1 MFYDAITNDHGLKH
15 DPFKALVTPRP
26 IGWISSISEDGIL
39 NLAPYSFF
47 NAVSS
52 NPNYVM
58 FSSLGRKDSQRNIE
72 ATKEFVCCM
81 ATYEL
86 RDAMN
91 KTSAHVGP
99 EVDEFG
105 LAGLTAEPSKL
116 VKPARVKESP
126 IALECRYYQTIELP
140 HNEGQQEGYC
150 MIFGQVVGVHIDDS
164 VIENGMVVTSRFTP
178 LARLG
183 YMEYTAVENIF
194 SINRP

>member
-1 MFYDAITNDHGLKH
+1 MFYDAIENNHGLKH

-26 IGWISSISEDGIL
+26 IGWISSVSEDGIN

-58 FSSLGRKDSQRNIE
+58 FSSLGKKDSQNNIE
-72 ATKEFVCCM
+72 ATGEFVCCM
-81 ATYEL
+81 ATYDL

-99 EVDEFG
+99 EVDEFE
-105 LAGLTAEPSKL
+105 LAGLTPVPSTT
-116 VKPARVKESP
+116 VKPPRIKESP
-126 IALECRYYQTIELP
+126 IALECKYHQTIQLP
-140 HNEGQQEGYC
+140 NREGADGYY
-150 MIFGQVVGVHIDDS
+150 MIIGQVVGIYIDDQ
-164 VIENGMVVTSRFTP
+164 VINNGMVDTSQITP

-183 YMEYTAVENIF
+183 YMEYTSVENIF
-194 SINRP
+194 ALDRP